1 MAGFESTCV
10 ARDTYKVILRA
21 GSLEAAHSS
30 FRIFRNS
37 NNGRVLFSRKL
48 HLADVLTRALRA
60 QAFHPARRSSWAQRI
75 RMVECARRHTE
86 LISLAPEVVCRAA
99 RHRFTSAVQ
108 FRTTLSWAPKGDSP
122 VLITKR

>member
-1 MAGFESTCV
+1 MAGCESTCV
-10 ARDTYKVILRA
+10 ARETYKVILRA

-60 QAFHPARRSSWAQRI
+60 QRFIQPGVHRGHKEFGWWNVPAVIQN
-75 RMVECARRHTE
+75 
-86 LISLAPEVVCRAA
+86 
-99 RHRFTSAVQ
+99 
-108 FRTTLSWAPKGDSP
+108 
-122 VLITKR
+122 